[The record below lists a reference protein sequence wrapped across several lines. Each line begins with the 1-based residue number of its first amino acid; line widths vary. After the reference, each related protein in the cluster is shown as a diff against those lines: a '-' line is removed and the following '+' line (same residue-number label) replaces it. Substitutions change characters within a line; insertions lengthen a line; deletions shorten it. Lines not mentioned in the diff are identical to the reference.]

1 MVSTGA
7 ALEVAAGF
15 GLAEE
20 AVEAW
25 VPWAQHGE
33 EQIRG
38 KEEGLGMGGTPAWD
52 PILPEGRRSCG
63 I

>member
-38 KEEGLGMGGTPAWD
+38 KEEGLGD
-52 PILPEGRRSCG
+52 RKSVV
-63 I
+63 